1 MNYNNASKVTFFPAY
16 FLAVQINHCPGSGGG
31 LCCCSAGGPYP
42 TIPVG
47 QRNSQ
52 AAFLNSVPTVTAA
65 LAKQTV
71 KGENTLIED
80 EN

>member
-1 MNYNNASKVTFFPAY
+1 MWNVLIIFSLY
-16 FLAVQINHCPGSGGG
+16 FLAVQNNYCPGSGGG
-31 LCCCSAGGPYP
+31 LCCCPAGGPSLTSP
-42 TIPVG
+42 AG

-71 KGENTLIED
+71 KGETILKED
-80 EN
+80 KI

>member
-1 MNYNNASKVTFFPAY
+1 MFSAIKVTFFPAY
-16 FLAVQINHCPGSGGG
+16 FLAVQINHCPGSGDG
-31 LCCCSAGGPYP
+31 LCCCSAGGPCP

-52 AAFLNSVPTVTAA
+52 AAFLNSVPTVTDA

-71 KGENTLIED
+71 KGENTWTVDIQ
-80 EN
+80 N